1 MCLYYYC
8 ETSINPFQIRKVRL
22 NHRKDPSLFTK
33 APLIPYLGYQEQE
46 FPLLLFVQ
54 NLLHTWDTS
63 LAAVPK
69 SIVEQILKQSVKSF
83 RNLLAFL
90 TIIIKVELN
99 NGSQRSAHEGSG
111 LMKVRHHMPCPSIWS
126 LNRSQSSEWGST
138 APFQAVPLS
147 THTSSLLT
155 KGSCTFI

>member
-46 FPLLLFVQ
+46 FPLLIFVQ

-83 RNLLAFL
+83 
-90 TIIIKVELN
+90 
-99 NGSQRSAHEGSG
+99 
-111 LMKVRHHMPCPSIWS
+111 
-126 LNRSQSSEWGST
+126 
-138 APFQAVPLS
+138 
-147 THTSSLLT
+147 
-155 KGSCTFI
+155 